1 MRVTFALIQPA
12 RRAFERASMNAI
24 DKLIQLAGVRGN
36 LDLRCQFQGDWALE
50 HEQESAG
57 VASYHLV
64 LTGTCRAALPDGQ
77 TVTLQAGDI
86 LLFPAGQP
94 HTLRS
99 ASGVSEPSVARVTQG
114 GLLPVHRIGHEGAAL
129 DMLCGRF
136 LYQRDSMLLGA
147 LPDCLKVSSH
157 YPQATDQLSALVGL
171 LRAEADGNQVGARF
185 LVDAL
190 SSALFALV
198 VRAYLQQA
206 APTVGTLALLSDK
219 RLGRAWQAMLEDP
232 AEDWTVERLAQLAN
246 MARATFMRS
255 FQKVAGESPWALLTR
270 VRMELACRLLHE
282 TRLSLTDIA
291 SQVGYQSQAA
301 FGKKF
306 KELYGVAPGQLRKSG
321 LNPVHTA

>member
-114 GLLPVHRIGHEGAAL
+114 
-129 DMLCGRF
+129 
-136 LYQRDSMLLGA
+136 
-147 LPDCLKVSSH
+147 
-157 YPQATDQLSALVGL
+157 
-171 LRAEADGNQVGARF
+171 
-185 LVDAL
+185 
-190 SSALFALV
+190 
-198 VRAYLQQA
+198 
-206 APTVGTLALLSDK
+206 
-219 RLGRAWQAMLEDP
+219 
-232 AEDWTVERLAQLAN
+232 
-246 MARATFMRS
+246 
-255 FQKVAGESPWALLTR
+255 
-270 VRMELACRLLHE
+270 
-282 TRLSLTDIA
+282 
-291 SQVGYQSQAA
+291 
-301 FGKKF
+301 
-306 KELYGVAPGQLRKSG
+306 
-321 LNPVHTA
+321 

>member
-1 MRVTFALIQPA
+1 M
-12 RRAFERASMNAI
+12 
-24 DKLIQLAGVRGN
+24 
-36 LDLRCQFQGDWALE
+36 
-50 HEQESAG
+50 
-57 VASYHLV
+57 
-64 LTGTCRAALPDGQ
+64 
-77 TVTLQAGDI
+77 
-86 LLFPAGQP
+86 
-94 HTLRS
+94 
-99 ASGVSEPSVARVTQG
+99 
-114 GLLPVHRIGHEGAAL
+114 HRIGHEGAAL

-255 FQKVAGESPWALLTR
+255 FQKVAGESPWVLLTR

-306 KELYGVAPGQLRKSG
+306 KELYGVAPGQLRKSD